1 MSRLRT
7 TFKIV
12 IPSMLVGGLM
22 FGFQFGHA
30 AGGGDEVFGFWPAT
44 ADVGSTNAVP
54 KPPKPPRRGPMP
66 PTPPTP
72 PTPAPHPH
80 GAGGGISI
88 SVNGNKVQI
97 HGIDAMVQGQLEAVR
112 QMIRNNPNIP
122 KDLRDKIF
130 ARMDKVKGIVDKRV
144 KNLKVDDLDRLEE
157 ELEEM
162 GQELEQAMEG
172 LEEDLEKLGVKL
184 GKDFAGKLG
193 KAGKL
198 KIDLGKN
205 KHLPDPD
212 VDVDVDDDD
221 DDDVDTIPMS
231 PDVDDEDMRDAIGD
245 LKDLA
250 LSPNQKQRITKLAAD
265 SDRNVAEAKRQL
277 DAKSDQLEA
286 ALANANTSD
295 AAIARMVDEISAH
308 EAAIRKA
315 RLLAW
320 VNARRVLDDSQRK
333 KIEAAAKRTK

>member
-30 AGGGDEVFGFWPAT
+30 AGGGDEAFGFWPAT
-44 ADVGSTNAVP
+44 ADVGSTHAVP
-54 KPPKPPRRGPMP
+54 KAPKPPRRGPPAPPAP

-72 PTPAPHPH
+72 LP

-88 SVNGNKVQI
+88 SVNGNKVQV
-97 HGIDAMVQGQLEAVR
+97 HGIDGMVQGQLEAVR
-112 QMIRNNPNIP
+112 QMVRNNPNIP

-130 ARMDKVKGIVDKRV
+130 SRIDRVKGIVDKRV
-144 KNLKVDDLDRLEE
+144 KNLKVSDLDRLEE

-162 GQELEQAMEG
+162 GAELEQAMEG

-184 GKDFAGKLG
+184 GKDFAGKLA
-193 KAGKL
+193 KGKL
-198 KIDLGKN
+198 KIDLGKQ
-205 KHLPDPD
+205 KHLPDHD
-212 VDVDVDDDD
+212 DDDDD
-221 DDDVDTIPMS
+221 DDDVDDSDFDSIPMS
-231 PDVDDEDMRDAIGD
+231 PDVDDDDMRDAIGD

-250 LSPNQKQRITKLAAD
+250 LSPNQKDRISKLAAD

-286 ALANANTSD
+286 ALADSRTSD
-295 AAIARMVDEISAH
+295 SAIARMVDEISGH
-308 EAAIRKA
+308 EAQIRKA

-333 KIEAAAKRTK
+333 KIEAAAQKRTK

>member
-1 MSRLRT
+1 M
-7 TFKIV
+7 
-12 IPSMLVGGLM
+12 
-22 FGFQFGHA
+22 
-30 AGGGDEVFGFWPAT
+30 
-44 ADVGSTNAVP
+44 
-54 KPPKPPRRGPMP
+54 
-66 PTPPTP
+66 TP
-72 PTPAPHPH
+72 HS

-88 SVNGNKVQI
+88 SVNGNKVQV

-112 QMIRNNPNIP
+112 QMVRNNPNIP

-130 ARMDKVKGIVDKRV
+130 SRIDKVKGIVDKRV
-144 KNLKVDDLDRLEE
+144 KNLKVSDLDRLEE

-162 GQELEQAMEG
+162 GQELEGAMEG

-193 KAGKL
+193 KGKI
-198 KIDLGKN
+198 KIDLGKQ
-205 KHLPDPD
+205 KHLPDLD
-212 VDVDVDDDD
+212 DVDDDVD
-221 DDDVDTIPMS
+221 DVDDDVDSIPMS
-231 PDVDDEDMRDAIGD
+231 PNVDDDDMRDAIGD

-250 LSPNQKQRITKLAAD
+250 LSPNQKDRISKLAAD

-286 ALANANTSD
+286 ALADSKTSD
-295 AAIARMVDEISAH
+295 SAIARMVDEISSH
-308 EAAIRKA
+308 EAQIRKA

-333 KIEAAAKRTK
+333 KIEAAAQKRTK